1 MDIVWLQS
9 VCRFCVGGQ
18 EQGRLPNM
26 LRENGEEMID
36 TIMTVLGIFTGLVIG
51 FFIALVLNVL
61 YVIAKGCK
69 TKIESWK
76 NS

>member
-1 MDIVWLQS
+1 
-9 VCRFCVGGQ
+9 
-18 EQGRLPNM
+18 M